1 MKTYATCLS
10 IAGSDPSGGAGL
22 QADLKTF
29 TLLGTYG
36 QAVPTALTVQN
47 SGGVRRSEPVAAGLV
62 RDQLEAVKIGML
74 PTAGVALAVADV
86 LERCAPPFV
95 VIDPVMISSS
105 GYPLLDSGCV
115 EVLRRRLMPL
125 CTLLTPNLPE
135 VQALLGTDST
145 DQSLL
150 ARRLSEEMGG
160 AAVLVKGGHSEGQP
174 VDVLFDGELYIYKEC
189 RVESANTHGTG
200 CVLSSAIAAYVAKGA
215 SLPEAVGQAKAFLT
229 RALRRGAEYFAG
241 KGAGAMY
248 LLP

>member
-62 RDQLEAVKIGML
+62 RDQLEAVMDDLPPQAVKIGML

-135 VQALLGTDST
+135 VQALLGTD
-145 DQSLL
+145 
-150 ARRLSEEMGG
+150 
-160 AAVLVKGGHSEGQP
+160 
-174 VDVLFDGELYIYKEC
+174 
-189 RVESANTHGTG
+189 
-200 CVLSSAIAAYVAKGA
+200 
-215 SLPEAVGQAKAFLT
+215 
-229 RALRRGAEYFAG
+229 
-241 KGAGAMY
+241 
-248 LLP
+248 